1 MTLDLLT
8 ASGLTAAFSTLLA
21 LVFILITPAR
31 AWFEAKS
38 AEQQQALVGVGILL
52 IAMVAVGLGC
62 AGVIT
67 LVPCTVKGIGDYF
80 IGVVFAAVLG
90 DRVSKG
96 WFAAARYFSDRTDRI
111 AAASRGF
118 TNGPKNAG
126 KLLG

>member
-8 ASGLTAAFSTLLA
+8 AGGLTAAFSTLLA
-21 LVFILITPAR
+21 LVFILIEPAR

-38 AEQQQALVGVGILL
+38 AESQQAITGVGILV
-52 IAMVAVGLGC
+52 IAAAAVGLGC

-96 WFAAARYFSDRTDRI
+96 WFAAARYFSDRKDRE
-111 AAASRGF
+111 RGF
-118 TNGPKNAG
+118 TNGPKGIG